1 MGMMSLTDHAVVQK
15 VRSRVRRHG
24 WSNTLHFACM
34 RLLNLVAPFRILR
47 GLHVEAVDLAFL
59 ACPRRYRGGFASA
72 EALARFSQDPEAQL
86 SPQFVAQALQAGD
99 ECYAICDGERVASYG
114 WCSTRPT
121 PLGTAELVLHFSPD
135 YAYRYKGFTALPHRG
150 QRLHAI
156 GMTRTLRH
164 CRSKGYRGLLCYV
177 ESTNFDSLKS
187 CSRMG
192 YKAFGSIWLVRAFGR
207 YFAFSTPGCKRFD
220 FRVQCAAPSIGSG
233 ESDGFTAAGLLRP
246 ASGVQRRAH

>member
-1 MGMMSLTDHAVVQK
+1 MGMLSLTDHAVVQK
-15 VRSRVRRHG
+15 VRSRVKRHG
-24 WSNTLHFACM
+24 WRNTLHFACM
-34 RLLNLVAPFRILR
+34 RLLNLVVPFRILR

-86 SPQFVAQALQAGD
+86 SPQFVAQALHAGD
-99 ECYAICDGERVASYG
+99 ECYVICDGERVASYG

-150 QRLHAI
+150 KRLHAI

-164 CRSKGYRGLLCYV
+164 CLSKGYRGLLCYV

-192 YKAFGSIWLVRAFGR
+192 YKPFGSILLVRAFGR

-220 FRVQCAAPSIGSG
+220 FRVQCAAPPAANGTT
-233 ESDGFTAAGLLRP
+233 GFTAAGLLHP
-246 ASGVQRRAH
+246 ASGAQRRVR